1 MKTLM
6 VMLTLGLCLVGCG
19 KKEEN
24 PQSNDDD
31 MADGDG
37 DAMPTTGDDSSPKEP
52 TQPEKPLPEDIPSL
66 KALAEEGD
74 ARAQNSL
81 GWNYV
86 YGQGVEMDNRE
97 GIKWY
102 LKAAEQGYAKAQY
115 SLGVIYREGEGVLK
129 DFKEAVKLFRKA
141 AEQGYDNA
149 QVNLGAMYANGNG
162 VPQDNLTA
170 YAWWNIADTNGQALA
185 KKYKDIIA
193 GRMTPAQITNAEA
206 LVKEMVTKNPKLL
219 KK

>member
-1 MKTLM
+1 M

-37 DAMPTTGDDSSPKEP
+37 DAMPTTVDDSSPKEP
-52 TQPEKPLPEDIPSL
+52 TQPKKPLPEDIPSL

-86 YGQGVEMDNRE
+86 YGQGVETDNRE
-97 GIKWY
+97 GIRWY
-102 LKAAEQGYAKAQY
+102 LKAAEQGYAKAQ
-115 SLGVIYREGEGVLK
+115 
-129 DFKEAVKLFRKA
+129 F
-141 AEQGYDNA
+141 
-149 QVNLGAMYANGNG
+149 NLGQMYRFGRG
-162 VPQDNLTA
+162 IEKDDIVTA
-170 YAWWNIADTNGQALA
+170 YTWFNFAATNGDKNAKKILGIIAGYEMTAAQITTAKALA
-185 KKYKDIIA
+185 K
-193 GRMTPAQITNAEA
+193 
-206 LVKEMVTKNPKLL
+206 EMVKKNPKLIN
-219 KK
+219 KKE